1 MNQRFSYYLNVVLAI
16 GLFLVVFKYGC
27 KPKYI
32 DTPLVVDIVDSNA
45 IYDHIDSEYGGKIII
60 LYDSID
66 NLNKR
71 LKSTRAKFKENYGA
85 IIVKVGKNLE
95 NNEPIGIDSN
105 CLITLDYANETI
117 NQQDSI
123 IEIQSRGLDACNSQ
137 VVNLRNQV
145 EWNEKQNTILTKNV
159 YKLSTENQNLEIK
172 VKRNRLFAGIV
183 SAILFSFV
191 LIK

>member
-1 MNQRFSYYLNVVLAI
+1 MQKFSYYLNIALAI

-27 KPKYI
+27 KPEYK
-32 DTPLVVDIVDSNA
+32 DKPIVINEVADSNA
-45 IYDHIDSEYGGKIII
+45 IYDNLDSEYSHKILF

-71 LKSTRAKFKENYGA
+71 LKTSKTIFRTKYKE
-85 IIVKVGKNLE
+85 ITTDSLIT
-95 NNEPIGIDSN
+95 DSN

-117 NQQDSI
+117 NQMDSL

-137 VVNLRNQV
+137 VINLRNQV
-145 EWNEKQNTILTKNV
+145 DWNEKQNTILIKNV
-159 YKLSTENQNLEIK
+159 YKFSTENENLETK